1 MKQQIMFD
9 LDDTLIYCNKYF
21 FFVVDQFVDSMTTWF
36 RGYDIVT
43 PESVRDIQMQ
53 RDIALIGN
61 TGFKSEHFPQSF
73 IDTYNHYID
82 LTGRKRSVVEED
94 FLWKLGMS
102 VYEHETEPYPH
113 MEQTLDAL
121 AEAGHELHLYTGG
134 EILIQRKKIERMG
147 LERYFGSRIYI
158 RQLKNIDAL
167 EHILSGNA
175 FDRDRTWMIGN
186 SIRTDV
192 VPALTAGIHAIHM
205 RTLQEW
211 HYNVV
216 QINVQPK
223 GAFLTLDELRDVPPA
238 IQTFLQK

>member
-1 MKQQIMFD
+1 
-9 LDDTLIYCNKYF
+9 
-21 FFVVDQFVDSMTTWF
+21 
-36 RGYDIVT
+36 
-43 PESVRDIQMQ
+43 
-53 RDIALIGN
+53 
-61 TGFKSEHFPQSF
+61 
-73 IDTYNHYID
+73 
-82 LTGRKRSVVEED
+82 
-94 FLWKLGMS
+94 S

-167 EHILSGNA
+167 EQILSGNA

-216 QINVQPK
+216 QIDVQPK